1 MIVNRSV
8 LREQDLDFINAQIR
22 KEPKR
27 IVLRVIALLLGL
39 FYLFTAFLE
48 MLKLFKWKTGGV
60 SDVLLLILFCILA
73 YLLLSRAIF
82 LKQVSRRTS
91 KKYQSLFA
99 PRTYTVDAEGIAASH
114 SFEGVETQNRFAFA
128 NADCFFSREDAVVL
142 RFRGE
147 KKMQY
152 YMCLRDDGYTEGT
165 REELL
170 ALLREK
176 GIRGVQ

>member
-1 MIVNRSV
+1 MEGR
-8 LREQDLDFINAQIR
+8 FG
-22 KEPKR
+22 
-27 IVLRVIALLLGL
+27 LGC
-39 FYLFTAFLE
+39 A
-48 MLKLFKWKTGGV
+48 V
-60 SDVLLLILFCILA
+60 SHCILH
-73 YLLLSRAIF
+73 LCLSAA
-82 LKQVSRRTS
+82 LARRNS

-128 NADCFFSREDAVVL
+128 NADCSIAREDAVIL

-152 YMCLRDDGYTEGT
+152 YMCLRDDGYTEGS

-170 ALLREK
+170 SLLREK
-176 GIRGVQ
+176 GIQQK